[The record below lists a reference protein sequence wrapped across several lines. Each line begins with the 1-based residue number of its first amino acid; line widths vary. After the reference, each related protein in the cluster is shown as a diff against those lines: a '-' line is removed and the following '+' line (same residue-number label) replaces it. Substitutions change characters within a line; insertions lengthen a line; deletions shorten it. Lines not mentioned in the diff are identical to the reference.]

1 MDTARDTAERVARV
15 SYGRLVAYLSSRSRD
30 IAAAED
36 ALSDAF
42 RTALEV
48 WPERGVPDRP
58 EAWLL
63 TAARRRLGA
72 AQRHGSVQLRAEPDL
87 ILLVEEPH
95 AAVEDECPD
104 RRLNLMFVC
113 AHPAIDADIRTPLML
128 QTVLGIEASRIA
140 AAFLVA
146 PAAMAQ
152 RLVRAKSKI
161 RNAGI
166 GFALPG
172 RAEVAERAEA
182 VLAAIYAAY
191 GTGWEDVLGADEKRK
206 GLADEALF
214 LGRLVVELMPDM
226 AEARGLLALML
237 HCEARKPARRGAD
250 GSFIPLGEQDVTLWS
265 QALIVEAEREMTT
278 AAKAAVLGRF
288 QLEAAV
294 QSVHAQRA
302 VTGKTN
308 WRALMFLYD
317 LLAEITPTIGILV
330 SRAVAHSEGE
340 TAKAGLHLL
349 DELDPKAVLSYQPY
363 WAARA
368 HLLARSGQAEEAY
381 AAYERAIGLAEDSA
395 IRVFLRNR
403 SGQLPLPQH
412 LRVTSSGSHD

>member
-72 AQRHGSVQLRAEPDL
+72 ARRHGGVQLRAEPDL
-87 ILLVEEPH
+87 VLLAEEADE
-95 AAVEDECPD
+95 AAEDECPD

-214 LGRLVVELMPDM
+214 LGRLIVELMPDM

-237 HCEARKPARRGAD
+237 HCEARKLARRGAD

-265 QALIVEAEREMTT
+265 HALIVEAEREMTT

-288 QLEAAV
+288 QLEAAI

-340 TAKAGLHLL
+340 TAVAGLRLL
-349 DELDPKAVLSYQPY
+349 DELDPKTVLSYQPY

-368 HLLARSGQAEEAY
+368 HLLARSGQNKEANEAY
-381 AAYERAIGLAEDSA
+381 EQAIGLAEDPSVRA
-395 IRVFLRNR
+395 FLQKRAGLGPTR
-403 SGQLPLPQH
+403 PSPHRGE
-412 LRVTSSGSHD
+412 GG

>member
-1 MDTARDTAERVARV
+1 MNRARETAERVART

-48 WPERGVPDRP
+48 WPERGIPDRP

-72 AQRHGSVQLRAEPDL
+72 ARRHGEVRMRAEPDL
-87 ILLVEEPH
+87 LLLAEEADP
-95 AAVEDECPD
+95 ADEELCPD

-113 AHPAIDADIRTPLML
+113 AHPAIDPDIRTPLML
-128 QTVLGIEASRIA
+128 QTVLGIEAARIGA
-140 AAFLVA
+140 ALLVA
-146 PAAMAQ
+146 PVAMAQ
-152 RLVRAKSKI
+152 RLVRAKAKI
-161 RNAGI
+161 RDAGI

-172 RAEVAERAEA
+172 RAEIAERADA

-237 HCEARKPARRGAD
+237 YCEARKPARRGAD
-250 GSFIPLGEQDVTLWS
+250 GRFIPLGEQDTGLWS
-265 QALIVEAEREMTT
+265 QC
-278 AAKAAVLGRF
+278 
-288 QLEAAV
+288 
-294 QSVHAQRA
+294 
-302 VTGKTN
+302 
-308 WRALMFLYD
+308 
-317 LLAEITPTIGILV
+317 
-330 SRAVAHSEGE
+330 
-340 TAKAGLHLL
+340 
-349 DELDPKAVLSYQPY
+349 
-363 WAARA
+363 
-368 HLLARSGQAEEAY
+368 
-381 AAYERAIGLAEDSA
+381 
-395 IRVFLRNR
+395 
-403 SGQLPLPQH
+403 
-412 LRVTSSGSHD
+412 HDRRG